1 VWIASRY
8 AAGASGSIGRVAP
21 SAVASGS
28 ALVRCIRMKNIGT
41 TTVGLKISPQ
51 KHFAILV
58 LPRRWG
64 NALASAETCS
74 FVSGP
79 HGRRLAGALPAVEP
93 ARKRRCALFRRGKCL
108 TAKLRTTRMKHSS
121 KTLGSRLRQRQRCSY
136 HSSAECLASLSWRAF
151 GIAAAD
157 PLSPARR
164 SRASQGML
172 SCSSSRGLTSSCR
185 RGSFCQQLF
194 HADVQQSVSENGC
207 TKEVPLVL
215 RGQNTED

>member
-1 VWIASRY
+1 MWIASRY

-28 ALVRCIRMKNIGT
+28 ALVRCIRMKNTGT
-41 TTVGLKISPQ
+41 TSVGLKTFPQ

-74 FVSGP
+74 FASGP

-93 ARKRRCALFRRGKCL
+93 ARIRRCALFRRGKCL
-108 TAKLRTTRMKHSS
+108 TVNLRTTRIKHSS
-121 KTLGSRLRQRQRCSY
+121 KTSGSRPRQRQRCSF
-136 HSSAECLASLSWRAF
+136 HSSAECFASLSWRAF
-151 GIAAAD
+151 GTAAAN
-157 PLSPARR
+157 PLSTTARR
-164 SRASQGML
+164 SRASQGGF

-185 RGSFCQQLF
+185 SGSFCQQQF
-194 HADVQQSVSENGC
+194 HADVQAAVSH
-207 TKEVPLVL
+207 L
-215 RGQNTED
+215 